1 MAPNIPIQ
9 CLPWMPPPPKHV
21 IRDAVCRE
29 CCVVSR
35 SSKIELLCGKMAI
48 LCGKLAILCG
58 KLAILCSKL
67 PKIGFLGVQLTVHLV
82 SVFNCVQHFRR
93 TSMCELHYQITR
105 DILVAMD
112 IPVDAE
118 NAHISRLRHTR
129 AQIKPAQRQPAHK
142 HKSIQKPVQK
152 QGYPAY
158 IVPDPHILEVLLWYA
173 PVGVEHVVDAIL
185 VGHLKLTKH
194 NVVSEFRKI
203 GIPVPKG
210 FDLTLLN
217 DPVYHFC
224 QTVKR
229 LPAWRLPGVDDCCFA
244 TTATANSMNDPA
256 PYVACMLMGSK
267 CRSWTKIGTG
277 IKEGNRV
284 VTGVG
289 HVRLKNPGIIY
300 NPMAVRDSDAPNS
313 WISECKRLFNQSLKL
328 MHTRKSRVVSL
339 PRSIG
344 GIVKIKNAGFNIGIG
359 YGCMSHNWR
368 EHEDREEG
376 LNPSDEQ
383 QEADQAAEDDWFSHF
398 DTQFTQPSI
407 ERTLGTRLLPR
418 SIQFKQRV
426 GGKSMGT
433 ADISWGDHEL
443 WGQVLHVSQMAA
455 CLHTIEEGGDFLL
468 KVRIFHASEIQFT
481 VAALARHFTS
491 VDLVPVPQHRA
502 CFVLVH
508 YIGKKQLSEE
518 TLAVSTKYFLEQ
530 CADSTMETFNPP
542 DCCRPTAEVLDKA
555 NEAAAAME
563 VYKDDTFHI
572 FASAVRALKKDIKIK
587 NAFTA
592 ARGRIQDV
600 TDQISL
606 TTQLRNAMQS
616 NKAAHGEASRVWEA
630 FMADIG

>member
-1 MAPNIPIQ
+1 
-9 CLPWMPPPPKHV
+9 
-21 IRDAVCRE
+21 
-29 CCVVSR
+29 
-35 SSKIELLCGKMAI
+35 
-48 LCGKLAILCG
+48 
-58 KLAILCSKL
+58 
-67 PKIGFLGVQLTVHLV
+67 
-82 SVFNCVQHFRR
+82 
-93 TSMCELHYQITR
+93 
-105 DILVAMD
+105 MD

-289 HVRLKNPGIIY
+289 HVRLKNAGIIY

-368 EHEDREEG
+368 EHEGDHDPGTTDGSGYGPPHNQQGNEDDEQEGDEEYAEYDPDEDPDYDPDAQDPDAAADNRQKSADNQGEQREGEEKYGRNYENNPEEG
-376 LNPSDEQ
+376 DDFAADEVD
-383 QEADQAAEDDWFSHF
+383 ELGDFDDRMHDRSV
-398 DTQFTQPSI
+398 
-407 ERTLGTRLLPR
+407 RTRLLPR

-600 TDQISL
+600 TDQMSL

>member
-1 MAPNIPIQ
+1 
-9 CLPWMPPPPKHV
+9 V
-21 IRDAVCRE
+21 
-29 CCVVSR
+29 
-35 SSKIELLCGKMAI
+35 
-48 LCGKLAILCG
+48 
-58 KLAILCSKL
+58 
-67 PKIGFLGVQLTVHLV
+67 
-82 SVFNCVQHFRR
+82 
-93 TSMCELHYQITR
+93 
-105 DILVAMD
+105 
-112 IPVDAE
+112 
-118 NAHISRLRHTR
+118 
-129 AQIKPAQRQPAHK
+129 
-142 HKSIQKPVQK
+142 
-152 QGYPAY
+152 
-158 IVPDPHILEVLLWYA
+158 
-173 PVGVEHVVDAIL
+173 
-185 VGHLKLTKH
+185 
-194 NVVSEFRKI
+194 
-203 GIPVPKG
+203 
-210 FDLTLLN
+210 
-217 DPVYHFC
+217 
-224 QTVKR
+224 
-229 LPAWRLPGVDDCCFA
+229 
-244 TTATANSMNDPA
+244 
-256 PYVACMLMGSK
+256 
-267 CRSWTKIGTG
+267 
-277 IKEGNRV
+277 
-284 VTGVG
+284 
-289 HVRLKNPGIIY
+289 
-300 NPMAVRDSDAPNS
+300 
-313 WISECKRLFNQSLKL
+313 
-328 MHTRKSRVVSL
+328 
-339 PRSIG
+339 
-344 GIVKIKNAGFNIGIG
+344 
-359 YGCMSHNWR
+359 
-368 EHEDREEG
+368 
-376 LNPSDEQ
+376 
-383 QEADQAAEDDWFSHF
+383 
-398 DTQFTQPSI
+398 
-407 ERTLGTRLLPR
+407 GTRLLPR

>member
-129 AQIKPAQRQPAHK
+129 AQIKPAQRQPAQK
-142 HKSIQKPVQK
+142 PKSIQKPVQK

-185 VGHLKLTKH
+185 VGHLKLTRH

-289 HVRLKNPGIIY
+289 HVRLKNAGIIY

-359 YGCMSHNWR
+359 YSCMSHNWR
-368 EHEDREEG
+368 EHEDEIYDEDEEIYW
-376 LNPSDEQ
+376 NNVF
-383 QEADQAAEDDWFSHF
+383 EDWWYRRF
-398 DTQFTQPSI
+398 DAQFTQPSI

-600 TDQISL
+600 TDQMSL

-616 NKAAHGEASRVWEA
+616 DKAAHGEASRVWEA

>member
-35 SSKIELLCGKMAI
+35 SSKIELLCGKM
-48 LCGKLAILCG
+48 AILCG

-359 YGCMSHNWR
+359 YSCMSHNWR
-368 EHEDREEG
+368 EHEDEIYDEDEEIYW
-376 LNPSDEQ
+376 NNVF
-383 QEADQAAEDDWFSHF
+383 EDWWYRRF
-398 DTQFTQPSI
+398 DAQFTQPSI

-587 NAFTA
+587 NAFMA